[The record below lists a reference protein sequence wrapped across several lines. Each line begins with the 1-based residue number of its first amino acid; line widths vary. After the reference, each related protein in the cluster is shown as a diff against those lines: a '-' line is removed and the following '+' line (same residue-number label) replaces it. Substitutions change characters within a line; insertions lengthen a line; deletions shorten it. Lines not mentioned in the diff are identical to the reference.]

1 MSEKRT
7 LLATNRFKKD
17 VADLPQ
23 EVHRRIDKALGR
35 LVSDPLPESLD
46 IKKLKG
52 RSDTVF
58 RVRVGD
64 YRFTYS
70 FDTENIYLREISHRK
85 DVYK

>member
-7 LLATNRFKKD
+7 LLATNRFRKD

-23 EVHRRIDKALGR
+23 EVHRRIDRALQG